1 MAQRVSIELVD
12 DLDGSPAAETVS
24 FALDGVSYELD
35 LSASNAA
42 AFRDALGHYIG
53 HARKVSSSGPRRGG
67 SSSSR
72 RSSGSSEARAIR
84 EWARANG
91 HQVPERGR
99 VSAEVKAAY
108 EAATK

>member
-12 DLDGSPAAETVS
+12 DLDGSPADETVS
-24 FALDGVSYELD
+24 FGLDGATYELD
-35 LSASNAA
+35 LSAANAT
-42 AFRDALGHYIG
+42 ALREALSGYVG
-53 HARKVSSSGPRRGG
+53 HARRVS

-72 RSSGSSEARAIR
+72 RSSSSSRRASGSSEARVIR

-91 HQVPERGR
+91 HKVPDRGR

-108 EAATK
+108 EAATT